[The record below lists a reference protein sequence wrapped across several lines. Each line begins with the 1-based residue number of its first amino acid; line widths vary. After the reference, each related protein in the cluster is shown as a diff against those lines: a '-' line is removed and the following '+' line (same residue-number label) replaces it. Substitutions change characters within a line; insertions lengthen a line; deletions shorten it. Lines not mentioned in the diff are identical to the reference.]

1 MVKADCSES
10 SYDFE
15 IELDVDH
22 GSENDKAK
30 ASQHLRGFKRIV
42 ERVQRSKQLFLKL
55 RSQLIFNDSPR
66 RREHLTPRISVLDVV
81 VRLPADRIEG

>member
-1 MVKADCSES
+1 MVEADCSEP

-22 GSENDKAK
+22 GPENKAK
-30 ASQHLRGFKRIV
+30 AAEHLRGFKRIV

-55 RSQLIFNDSPR
+55 RSQLKFNESPR
-66 RREHLTPRISVLDVV
+66 RREHLTPRISVS
-81 VRLPADRIEG
+81 